1 MYECLN
7 VSFLYVTLAG
17 VSHVQEFLDSWNTI
31 LKVDDDK
38 PKWMTQLT
46 DWHYAHILQITEK
59 YNITDRAIIPV
70 SLITGTP
77 RYSALHLALFHYSA
91 LA

>member
-38 PKWMTQLT
+38 PK
-46 DWHYAHILQITEK
+46 
-59 YNITDRAIIPV
+59 
-70 SLITGTP
+70 
-77 RYSALHLALFHYSA
+77 
-91 LA
+91 